1 MHMSNVFVY
10 HVTGCTYS
18 RIIFTSYVYL
28 KDIYKTLKWI
38 GKLSKLEYYFLCG
51 KVNLSVIHPTHIT
64 IYSFG
69 ITMLRGGSRTAATS
83 KMEHFVIIVNGWKR
97 LTIITKSSILDVAA
111 ALAPPLMFSS
121 KAL

>member
-10 HVTGCTYS
+10 HVTRCTYS

-83 KMEHFVIIVNGWKR
+83 KMEHFVIIQNN
-97 LTIITKSSILDVAA
+97 IITKSSILDVAA
-111 ALAPPLMFSS
+111 VLDPPLMFSS